1 MKNKIFKKLIVSLLV
16 VSEFMTGINV
26 SALTKE
32 ETVYTKLNS
41 DGSINNIT
49 FREHLFDYK
58 ENSIIDKT
66 NLKNIKNINGN
77 EEYEVKDDV
86 ITWKSNGNDIYYQG
100 DYEGKLP
107 ISLSI
112 KYYLDN
118 KEINA
123 KDLEGQKGKVRI
135 VYTFTNNLSKKVKIN
150 GKEETLYVP
159 FMILTT
165 TALNNSDNK
174 NIKVSNGKVID
185 NGLTSMVVLL
195 SSPGLYESLKIDEL
209 KELNKVELSFDTEN
223 AKLGTMYSIAT
234 PTNLEDNE
242 SGLFTD
248 INELYSKINLLQSNM
263 NNIVDASNKLSS
275 GSKQIDTGV
284 TELNTKLQELVKK
297 YNYYRNLGPDTLK
310 NELLKIVEE
319 NLDKILPSLEE
330 DIINETSTLI
340 KENKKDLAS
349 SIIDST
355 KKNTKLVIENEVNK
369 AISNLNLNDFVNSVI
384 NSNLLN
390 TLKNDEEIKNLK
402 LVLEQKLKEE
412 ITKKVGEAYSLV
424 NESLNVNKSN
434 EEMENYIDSIA
445 REYDIPYDKAK
456 EIVFRVKADTV
467 SDIKTNFTK
476 NNPTEKIIS
485 DLSNEEY
492 LNNLINNYVGELNK
506 KLQYFLE
513 NDSIIKE
520 YTSNIKDKILE
531 SIKKDLSNN
540 DIYMNLDIKN
550 YIDGLI
556 NEIIDKTTT
565 DITNKYSDDYTRKV
579 ANNIFEKQFS
589 EEEVDSKLKEILNI
603 YKDDIDEKVHLLD
616 TTINTLSD
624 SINLLNAGSKGLS
637 NGMDALNKGLI
648 KYNNEGISRLNK
660 IVNGDVKTYQKR
672 IEALMKLGTNYK
684 TIDSINSNANG
695 NSKIIFM
702 VE

>member
-16 VSEFMTGINV
+16 ISEFMTGINV

-32 ETVYTKLNS
+32 ETVYTKLNN
-41 DGSINNIT
+41 DGSINNIN

-58 ENSIIDKT
+58 GNSITDKT
-66 NLKNIKNINGN
+66 KLKNIKNINGK

-100 DYEGKLP
+100 DFEGELP

-118 KEINA
+118 KEMNA

-150 GKEETLYVP
+150 GREETLYVP

-165 TALNNSDNK
+165 TVLNNTDNK

-195 SSPGLYESLKIDEL
+195 SSPGLYESLKINEL

-223 AKLGTMYSIAT
+223 AKLGTVYSIAT
-234 PTNLEDNE
+234 VTNLEDNE
-242 SGLFTD
+242 NGLFSD

-263 NNIVDASNKLSS
+263 NNIVDASNKLSN
-275 GSKQIDTGV
+275 GSKQIDNGV
-284 TELNTKLQELVKK
+284 TELNNKLQELVKK
-297 YNYYRNLGPDTLK
+297 YNYYRNLSPNTLK
-310 NELLKIVEE
+310 DELAKIVSN

-330 DIINETSTLI
+330 DIINETSNLI
-340 KENKKDLAS
+340 KENKKELAS

-355 KKNTKLVIENEVNK
+355 KKNTKSIIDNEVNK
-369 AISNLNLNDFVNSVI
+369 VISNLDFNNLINRII

-390 TLKNDEEIKNLK
+390 TLKNDEELKKLK
-402 LVLEQKLKEE
+402 LILEQKLKEE
-412 ITKKVGEAYSLV
+412 ITKKVEEAYSLV

-434 EEMENYIDSIA
+434 EEMETYINNIA

-456 EIVFRVKADTV
+456 EIVSKVKTDTV
-467 SDIKTNFTK
+467 SDIKTNLTK
-476 NNPTEKIIS
+476 NNPVQKIMS

-492 LNNLINNYVGELNK
+492 LNNLINNYIGELNK
-506 KLQYFLE
+506 KLQNFLK

-520 YTSNIKDKILE
+520 YTSNIKNKILE
-531 SIKKDLSNN
+531 SINKDLSNN

-565 DITNKYSDDYTRKV
+565 DIANKYTDDYTRKV
-579 ANNIFEKQFS
+579 VNNIFEKQFS
-589 EEEVDSKLKEILNI
+589 EEEVDSKLKEVLNI

-616 TTINTLSD
+616 TTINTLTD
-624 SINLLNAGSKGLS
+624 SINLLNTGSKGLS
-637 NGMDALNKGLI
+637 NGMDTLNKGLI

-684 TIDSINSNANG
+684 IIDSINSNTNG

>member
-1 MKNKIFKKLIVSLLV
+1 MKNKILKKIILSLLV
-16 VSEFMTGINV
+16 ISEFMTGINV
-26 SALTKE
+26 NALTKE
-32 ETVYTKLNS
+32 ETVYTKLNN

-58 ENSIIDKT
+58 GNSISDKT
-66 NLKNIKNINGN
+66 NLKNIKNINGK
-77 EEYEVKDDV
+77 EEFEEKNNV

-107 ISLSI
+107 ISISI
-112 KYYLDN
+112 KYYLNN

-123 KDLEGQKGKVRI
+123 KDLEGKKGKVKI
-135 VYTFTNNLSKKVKIN
+135 VYTFTNNVSKKVKIN
-150 GKEETLYVP
+150 GKEEKLYVP

-165 TALNNSDNK
+165 TTLNNKDNK

-209 KELNKVELSFDTEN
+209 KELNKVSLSFDTES
-223 AKLGTMYSIAT
+223 AKLGTVYSIAT
-234 PTNLEDNE
+234 ATNLEDNE
-242 SGLFTD
+242 NGLFSD

-275 GSKQIDTGV
+275 GSKKIDTGV
-284 TELNTKLQELVKK
+284 TELNSKLQELVKK

-310 NELLKIVEE
+310 DELVKIVSN

-330 DIINETSTLI
+330 DIINETSNLI
-340 KENKKDLAS
+340 KENKKELAS

-355 KKNTKLVIENEVNK
+355 KKNTKSVIDNEVNK
-369 AISNLNLNDFVNSVI
+369 VIRNLDFNDLVNRII

-402 LVLEQKLKEE
+402 LILEQKLKEE
-412 ITKKVGEAYSLV
+412 ITKKVEEAYSLV

-434 EEMENYIDSIA
+434 EEMESYINSIA
-445 REYDIPYDKAK
+445 TEYDIPYDKAK
-456 EIVFRVKADTV
+456 EIVSKVKTDTV
-467 SDIKTNFTK
+467 SDIKTNLTK
-476 NNPTEKIIS
+476 NNPVKKIIN

-506 KLQYFLE
+506 KLQSFLAS
-513 NDSIIKE
+513 DSIIKE
-520 YTSNIKDKILE
+520 YALNIKNKILE
-531 SIKKDLSNN
+531 SINKDLSNN

-550 YIDGLI
+550 YIDSLI

-565 DITNKYSDDYTRKV
+565 DIADKYTEDYTRKV
-579 ANNIFEKQFS
+579 VNNIFNKQFS
-589 EEEVDSKLKEILNI
+589 KEEVDSKLKEVLNI

-616 TTINTLSD
+616 TTIKTLSD
-624 SINLLNAGSKGLS
+624 SINLLNTGSNALS

-648 KYNNEGISRLNK
+648 KYNNEGISRLNR

-672 IEALMKLGTNYK
+672 IEALMKLGANYK
-684 TIDSINSNANG
+684 TIDSINSNTNG

>member
-1 MKNKIFKKLIVSLLV
+1 MKNKILKKIILSLLV
-16 VSEFMTGINV
+16 ISEFMTGINV
-26 SALTKE
+26 NALTKE
-32 ETVYTKLNS
+32 ETVYTKLNN

-58 ENSIIDKT
+58 GNSISDKT
-66 NLKNIKNINGN
+66 NLKNIKNINGK
-77 EEYEVKDDV
+77 EEFEEKNNV

-107 ISLSI
+107 ISISI
-112 KYYLDN
+112 KYYLNN

-123 KDLEGQKGKVRI
+123 KDLEGKKGKVKI
-135 VYTFTNNLSKKVKIN
+135 VYTFTNNVSKKVKIN
-150 GKEETLYVP
+150 GKEEKLYVP

-165 TALNNSDNK
+165 TTLNNKDNK

-209 KELNKVELSFDTEN
+209 KELNKVSLSFDTES
-223 AKLGTMYSIAT
+223 AKLGTVYSIAT
-234 PTNLEDNE
+234 ATNLEDNE
-242 SGLFTD
+242 NGLFSD

-275 GSKQIDTGV
+275 GSKKIDTGV
-284 TELNTKLQELVKK
+284 TELNSKLQELVKK

-310 NELLKIVEE
+310 DELVKIVSN

-330 DIINETSTLI
+330 DIINETSNLI
-340 KENKKDLAS
+340 KENKKELAS

-355 KKNTKLVIENEVNK
+355 KKNTKSVIDNEVNK
-369 AISNLNLNDFVNSVI
+369 VIRNLDFNDLVNRII

-402 LVLEQKLKEE
+402 LILEQKLKEV
-412 ITKKVGEAYSLV
+412 ITKKVEEAYSLV

-434 EEMENYIDSIA
+434 EEMESYINSIA
-445 REYDIPYDKAK
+445 TEYDIPYDKAK
-456 EIVFRVKADTV
+456 EIVSKVKTDTV
-467 SDIKTNFTK
+467 SDIKTNLTK
-476 NNPTEKIIS
+476 NNPVKKIIN

-506 KLQYFLE
+506 KLQSFLAS
-513 NDSIIKE
+513 DSIIKE
-520 YTSNIKDKILE
+520 YALNIKNKILE
-531 SIKKDLSNN
+531 SINKDLSNN

-550 YIDGLI
+550 YIDSLI

-565 DITNKYSDDYTRKV
+565 DIADKYTEDYTRKV
-579 ANNIFEKQFS
+579 VNNIFNKQFS
-589 EEEVDSKLKEILNI
+589 KEEVDSKLKEVLNI

-616 TTINTLSD
+616 TTIKTLSD
-624 SINLLNAGSKGLS
+624 SINLLNTGSNALS

-648 KYNNEGISRLNK
+648 KYNNEGISRLNR

-672 IEALMKLGTNYK
+672 IEALMKLGANYK
-684 TIDSINSNANG
+684 TIDSINSNTNG

>member
-1 MKNKIFKKLIVSLLV
+1 MKNKILKKIILSLLV
-16 VSEFMTGINV
+16 ISEFMIGINV
-26 SALTKE
+26 NALTKE
-32 ETVYTKLNS
+32 ETVYTKLNN

-58 ENSIIDKT
+58 GNSISDKT
-66 NLKNIKNINGN
+66 NLKNIKNINGK
-77 EEYEVKDDV
+77 EEFEEKNNV

-112 KYYLDN
+112 KYYLNN

-123 KDLEGQKGKVRI
+123 KDLEGKKGKVKI
-135 VYTFTNNLSKKVKIN
+135 VYTFTNNVSKKVKIN
-150 GKEETLYVP
+150 GKEEKLYVP

-165 TALNNSDNK
+165 TTLNNSDNK

-209 KELNKVELSFDTEN
+209 KELNKVSLSFDTEN

-234 PTNLEDNE
+234 ATNLEDNE
-242 SGLFTD
+242 NGLFSD

-263 NNIVDASNKLSS
+263 NNIVNASNKLSN

-284 TELNTKLQELVKK
+284 TELNSKLQELVKK

-310 NELLKIVEE
+310 DELVKIVSN

-330 DIINETSTLI
+330 DIINETSNLI
-340 KENKKDLAS
+340 KENKKELAS

-355 KKNTKLVIENEVNK
+355 KKNTKSVIDNEVNK
-369 AISNLNLNDFVNSVI
+369 VIRNLDFNDLVNRII

-402 LVLEQKLKEE
+402 LILEQKLKEE
-412 ITKKVGEAYSLV
+412 INKKVEEAYSLV
-424 NESLNVNKSN
+424 NESLNVNKNN
-434 EEMENYIDSIA
+434 EEMEKYINSIA
-445 REYDIPYDKAK
+445 TEYDIPYDKAK
-456 EIVFRVKADTV
+456 EIVSKVKTDTV
-467 SDIKTNFTK
+467 SDIKTNLTN
-476 NNPTEKIIS
+476 NNPVKKIIN

-492 LNNLINNYVGELNK
+492 LNNLINNYVEQLNN
-506 KLQYFLE
+506 KLQNFLE

-520 YTSNIKDKILE
+520 YSSNIKNKILE
-531 SIKKDLSNN
+531 SINKDLSNN

-550 YIDGLI
+550 YIDSLI

-565 DITNKYSDDYTRKV
+565 DIADKYTEDYTRKV
-579 ANNIFEKQFS
+579 VNNIFNKQFS
-589 EEEVDSKLKEILNI
+589 KEEVDSKLKEVLNI
-603 YKDDIDEKVHLLD
+603 YKEDIDEKVHLLD
-616 TTINTLSD
+616 TTIKTLSE
-624 SINLLNAGSKGLS
+624 SIDLLNTGSKGLS
-637 NGMDALNKGLI
+637 NGMAALNKGLI

-660 IVNGDVKTYQKR
+660 IVNGDVKTYQKK
-672 IEALMKLGTNYK
+672 IEALVKLGANYK
-684 TIDSINSNANG
+684 TIDSINSNTNG

>member
-150 GKEETLYVP
+150 GKEEILYVP

-412 ITKKVGEAYSLV
+412 ITKKVGEAYTLV

-467 SDIKTNFTK
+467 SDIKTNLTK
-476 NNPTEKIIS
+476 NNPAEKIIS

>member
-1 MKNKIFKKLIVSLLV
+1 MKNKILKKIILSLLV
-16 VSEFMTGINV
+16 ISEFMTGINV
-26 SALTKE
+26 NALTKE
-32 ETVYTKLNS
+32 ETVYTKLNN

-58 ENSIIDKT
+58 GNSISDKT
-66 NLKNIKNINGN
+66 NLKNIKNINGK
-77 EEYEVKDDV
+77 EEFEEKNDV

-107 ISLSI
+107 ISISI
-112 KYYLDN
+112 KYYLNN

-123 KDLEGQKGKVRI
+123 KDLEGKKGKVKI
-135 VYTFTNNLSKKVKIN
+135 VYTFTNNVSKKVKIN
-150 GKEETLYVP
+150 GKEEKLYVP

-165 TALNNSDNK
+165 TTLNNKDNK

-209 KELNKVELSFDTEN
+209 KELNKVSLSFDTES
-223 AKLGTMYSIAT
+223 AKLGTVYSIAT
-234 PTNLEDNE
+234 ATNLEDNE
-242 SGLFTD
+242 NGLFSD

-263 NNIVDASNKLSS
+263 NNIVNASNKLSN
-275 GSKQIDTGV
+275 GSKKIDTGV
-284 TELNTKLQELVKK
+284 TELNSKLQELVKK

-310 NELLKIVEE
+310 DELVKIVSN

-330 DIINETSTLI
+330 DIINETSNLI
-340 KENKKDLAS
+340 KENKKELAS

-355 KKNTKLVIENEVNK
+355 KKNTKSVIDNEVNK
-369 AISNLNLNDFVNSVI
+369 VIRNLDFNDLVNRII

-402 LVLEQKLKEE
+402 LILEQKLKEE
-412 ITKKVGEAYSLV
+412 ITKKVEEAYSLV

-434 EEMENYIDSIA
+434 EEMESYINSIA
-445 REYDIPYDKAK
+445 TEYDIPYDKAK
-456 EIVFRVKADTV
+456 EIVSKVKTDTV
-467 SDIKTNFTK
+467 SDIKTNLTK
-476 NNPTEKIIS
+476 NNPVKKIIN

-506 KLQYFLE
+506 KLQSFLAS
-513 NDSIIKE
+513 DSIIKE
-520 YTSNIKDKILE
+520 YALNIKNKILE
-531 SIKKDLSNN
+531 SINKDLSNN

-550 YIDGLI
+550 YIDSLI

-565 DITNKYSDDYTRKV
+565 DIADKYTEDYTRKV
-579 ANNIFEKQFS
+579 VNNIFNKQFS
-589 EEEVDSKLKEILNI
+589 KEEVDSKLKEVLNI

-616 TTINTLSD
+616 TTIKTLSD
-624 SINLLNAGSKGLS
+624 SINLLNTGSNALS

-648 KYNNEGISRLNK
+648 KYNNEGISRLNR

-672 IEALMKLGTNYK
+672 IEALMKLGANYK
-684 TIDSINSNANG
+684 TIDSINSNTNG

>member
-123 KDLEGQKGKVRI
+123 KALEGQKGKVRI

-195 SSPGLYESLKIDEL
+195 SSPGLYESLKINEL

-412 ITKKVGEAYSLV
+412 ITKKVGEAYTLV

-467 SDIKTNFTK
+467 SDIKTNLTK
-476 NNPTEKIIS
+476 NNPAEKIIS

-531 SIKKDLSNN
+531 SIKKDLSKN

-579 ANNIFEKQFS
+579 VNNIFEKQFS